1 MLRWSLPLCLICP
14 VLSDGP
20 SRFADSSIELLCDD
34 CGCFHMNF
42 SVAAGPESCAE
53 SCELETNF
61 FHFGESSSQCACC
74 VEPPASVSTGS
85 LVGTNIYQWKG
96 VLQGYSTLCGQCK
109 CSSDWLGYHSFV
121 DCADTCSRQGFT
133 RFQHANGRKPNGE
146 RGDFNC
152 ACCHT
157 DSAPSGDPEWGV
169 NVYNFGAADLEER
182 FSNASISVI
191 CSDCGCP
198 VNETSRSPFG
208 QEVETCAEICELKT
222 SFFQH
227 RGAASSPCLCC
238 TSPTLNT
245 NQSHLLGQNVYQW
258 KGVLQGYSNICEL
271 CRCSNDWLGYHTFAD
286 CADTCSRQG
295 FSHFQH
301 ANGRKPNGETGD
313 YNCACCNTDSYA
325 SDPTWGVNVYA
336 FQSAVPA
343 AVSAS
348 SRARLVPSA
357 ALALCLF
364 AWELSAIAVTPS
376 RPDNSGMFMA

>member
-1 MLRWSLPLCLICP
+1 MKPHDHRLDKKSKLVPR
-14 VLSDGP
+14 
-20 SRFADSSIELLCDD
+20 
-34 CGCFHMNF
+34 
-42 SVAAGPESCAE
+42 
-53 SCELETNF
+53 
-61 FHFGESSSQCACC
+61 
-74 VEPPASVSTGS
+74 SVSS
-85 LVGTNIYQWKG
+85 RPVSFNIG
-96 VLQGYSTLCGQCK
+96 VPPPV
-109 CSSDWLGYHSFV
+109 HV
-121 DCADTCSRQGFT
+121 CA
-133 RFQHANGRKPNGE
+133 ALP
-146 RGDFNC
+146 
-152 ACCHT
+152 
-157 DSAPSGDPEWGV
+157 
-169 NVYNFGAADLEER
+169 
-182 FSNASISVI
+182 
-191 CSDCGCP
+191 
-198 VNETSRSPFG
+198 
-208 QEVETCAEICELKT
+208 
-222 SFFQH
+222 
-227 RGAASSPCLCC
+227 
-238 TSPTLNT
+238 PTLNT